1 MDKPAQIK
9 QALIEALGFN
19 PNLPITAEVV
29 SVENTTCTVKLNSG
43 LVVDD
48 VRLCATIS
56 DDNDVFL
63 MVPQVGSF
71 VILISQTGELS
82 GLIVMKADQFDT
94 ISFKKGD
101 FEFKVDAVEGKM
113 TLKNSSENFGA
124 LISSLLVEIQN
135 AIILTPAGPG
145 SISQT
150 TKTKLMQ
157 LDSKFK
163 TLLNSN

>member
-29 SVENTTCTVKLNSG
+29 SIENTTCTVKLNSE
-43 LVVDD
+43 LIIDD

-56 DDNDVFL
+56 DDHDVFL

-113 TLKNSSENFGA
+113 TLKNGSENFGS
-124 LISSLLVEIQN
+124 LISSLITEIKS
-135 AIILTPAGPG
+135 AIIQTPAGPG
-145 SISQT
+145 NIAKSTQL
-150 TKTKLMQ
+150 KLTA
-157 LDSKFK
+157 LDTKFK